1 MEEGASESDRIL
13 NDIRTY
19 MRINAVQS
27 FKSVA
32 VDVIDSYE
40 KAVVYQM
47 LSQGNVTQAKIEQ
60 TTGVSQSTLS
70 GWFGSFVTA
79 GLCSEPNQFYE
90 GYKALFTLQ
99 ELGIDSSALKKRTK
113 PKPRANTT
121 TPAPQG
127 QAGENEGEGVQ

>member
-1 MEEGASESDRIL
+1 MEEGVSESDRKL

-27 FKSVA
+27 FKSTA
-32 VDVIDSYE
+32 VGVIDSYE

-47 LSQGNVTQAKIEQ
+47 LSQGNVTQTKIEQ

-70 GWFGSFVTA
+70 DWLKSFVKA
-79 GLCSEPNQFYE
+79 GICSEPSKFYE

-99 ELGIDSSALKKRTK
+99 ELGVDSSAMKKRTK
-113 PKPRANTT
+113 QKPRS
-121 TPAPQG
+121 TPAPQT
-127 QAGENEGEGVQ
+127 QTVEDKPEVVQ